1 MTNTRKK
8 SSSAGKKDKGGQSKK
23 TQGRVKNYVVQELVG
38 LAVGVLQA
46 AAAELDASEL
56 YVLLAKQYRKLND
69 ELFSKVLERL
79 INDSRI
85 EFNAQNKTFRHKLSK
100 ERAGIV
106 MVMAQSL
113 PVVVDN
119 ETGERFSIPSDKA
132 GLYLP
137 GDQVLYTLVSVP
149 SYDYGEVERYANV
162 TQVQARTITEII
174 GEVKKTTRKNG
185 RVDRHF
191 KKMDPRLC
199 NLSIELAESDE
210 VLDRWVGQKVVAVID
225 RYPNEQSRKVRVHID
240 RALAVENDSQLEI
253 ELAVRQFSL
262 PYRFSDE
269 ALAQADALPE
279 KVLAKDRRRHV
290 DLRDVPFCTID
301 GEDARDFDDAVYAE
315 RNCDQ
320 WRLLVAIADVS
331 YYVKPDTPLDVD
343 AQTRATSVYFPRR
356 VIPMLPEKLS
366 NGLCSLN
373 PGVDRCSMVC
383 DMMIDELGMVRAY
396 QFYPAVI
403 HSHGRLTYT
412 NVWRYLSRESVPD
425 EKDLP
430 NELYPVLEELYA
442 LYKVLR
448 QAREKRGAI
457 DFATRETQ
465 VLTDEKGEITGIVA
479 RTSNDAHR
487 LIEECMLAANTCA
500 ADFIGRN
507 RRMSLYR
514 VHDSPSTERL
524 LQLREVLSGFGLT
537 LGGGSKPTA
546 ADYEKVV
553 QAVKDKPY
561 AEAIQLA
568 LLRSMQRAVYS
579 PDNIGHYGLGYE
591 AYTHFTSPI
600 RRYPDLLV
608 HRTIKAILAKRTYR
622 PKVYVQATGV
632 LTSYSGQSLER
643 TLQSMPQP
651 AADTPRDPS
660 RGDWVSLGKIASAC
674 ERRADDASRD
684 VVAWLKCRYMQQ
696 IAQNKR
702 RFSARITAVTGF
714 GIFVE
719 LLDVFVEGFV
729 HISNLGYDYFDFTP
743 QGTLLGRDFGQTFAV
758 GDLVKVSLLNIDEDK
773 RRIDFRIA

>member
-1 MTNTRKK
+1 
-8 SSSAGKKDKGGQSKK
+8 
-23 TQGRVKNYVVQELVG
+23 
-38 LAVGVLQA
+38 
-46 AAAELDASEL
+46 
-56 YVLLAKQYRKLND
+56 
-69 ELFSKVLERL
+69 
-79 INDSRI
+79 
-85 EFNAQNKTFRHKLSK
+85 
-100 ERAGIV
+100 
-106 MVMAQSL
+106 
-113 PVVVDN
+113 
-119 ETGERFSIPSDKA
+119 
-132 GLYLP
+132 
-137 GDQVLYTLVSVP
+137 
-149 SYDYGEVERYANV
+149 
-162 TQVQARTITEII
+162 
-174 GEVKKTTRKNG
+174 
-185 RVDRHF
+185 
-191 KKMDPRLC
+191 MDPRLC

-240 RALAVENDSQLEI
+240 RALTVENDSQLEI

-279 KVLAKDRRRHV
+279 KVLAKDRRRRV

-315 RNCDQ
+315 RNGDQ

-465 VLTDEKGEITGIVA
+465 VLTDEKGEIMGIVA

-507 RRMSLYR
+507 RRVSLYR

-622 PKVYVQATGV
+622 PTVYVQATGV

-729 HISNLGYDYFDFTP
+729 HVSNLGYDYFDFTP